1 MAQPFGLTFF
11 FGNVGVVIC
20 SQILKLK
27 VSNTLTII
35 GFNAKPRMKLT
46 SDTRWNLGMQ
56 SSKRNVS
63 DRFCCFFSLFF
74 AFFSFIYF
82 LMRIHTFNYV
92 NKSTTPSNFLK
103 TTCVYTSSGQCFI
116 NLLDLHLNPNVGGLF
131 RCSSWGGGGGLPL
144 V

>member
-20 SQILKLK
+20 SQILQLK
-27 VSNTLTII
+27 ASNTFTII
-35 GFNAKPRMKLT
+35 GFNAKPRMKLI

-56 SSKRNVS
+56 SIKRNVS
-63 DRFCCFFSLFF
+63 DRFCFVFSLFF
-74 AFFSFIYF
+74 AFFSVIFF
-82 LMRIHTFNYV
+82 LMRIHTFNYA

-131 RCSSWGGGGGLPL
+131 RCSSWGGGGGLPP